1 MKLFTILLLFAPLAW
16 GAADCET
23 CLDAELPLQGLL
35 NSGISSS
42 LQSLEDISACAVPDV
57 GEAVR
62 HDQLGHKENKV
73 PNNSQFVLRRLAD
86 KAWNVEF
93 NAKFTAAD
101 TTEAQVAEMRSRV
114 EQCFAQASPAMTG
127 PDGHQMRLTLRGDS
141 GESPKPPLIAI
152 NVKTS
157 GRGNANNFSMD
168 FSCATVIHEFLH
180 HAGLC
185 DEYPEGNP
193 TEIQNAAACRVIVR
207 EDSIMSVDMQGT
219 YDDAVGL
226 AKRCVLNPG
235 SKWLNAPAGH
245 LAAEMSPDANDI
257 YKTLP
262 DKSAFE
268 KNWCTVTTFAATA
281 QRPLLQTYGARFVDL
296 PRGFEMDFAGRNVTA
311 TGTLPS
317 QYRLICKCPPGNSQ
331 CQASITGV
339 RAKMNEGYQAS
350 NRRFRCPT
358 SSQDAGAS
366 DVGMTVGAVR
376 DERASAGYIEF
387 RNPPRLNR
395 SLVHPAHFMRVLR
408 GSCRALDRTTLY
420 DRCAQF
426 AYRHSQP
433 NDTAA
438 DCSTVP
444 AECRDPV
451 KFLGGTPAVRP

>member
-1 MKLFTILLLFAPLAW
+1 
-16 GAADCET
+16 
-23 CLDAELPLQGLL
+23 
-35 NSGISSS
+35 
-42 LQSLEDISACAVPDV
+42 
-57 GEAVR
+57 
-62 HDQLGHKENKV
+62 
-73 PNNSQFVLRRLAD
+73 
-86 KAWNVEF
+86 
-93 NAKFTAAD
+93 
-101 TTEAQVAEMRSRV
+101 
-114 EQCFAQASPAMTG
+114 
-127 PDGHQMRLTLRGDS
+127 
-141 GESPKPPLIAI
+141 
-152 NVKTS
+152 
-157 GRGNANNFSMD
+157 
-168 FSCATVIHEFLH
+168 
-180 HAGLC
+180 
-185 DEYPEGNP
+185 
-193 TEIQNAAACRVIVR
+193 
-207 EDSIMSVDMQGT
+207 
-219 YDDAVGL
+219 
-226 AKRCVLNPG
+226 
-235 SKWLNAPAGH
+235 
-245 LAAEMSPDANDI
+245 
-257 YKTLP
+257 
-262 DKSAFE
+262 
-268 KNWCTVTTFAATA
+268 
-281 QRPLLQTYGARFVDL
+281 VDL
-296 PRGFEMDFAGRNVTA
+296 PRGFEMDFAGRNVSA
-311 TGTLPS
+311 AETLPS
-317 QYRLICKCPPGNSQ
+317 QYRMICKCPQGNSQ